1 MIDLIF
7 KLLRLLEPE
16 ISHVLSLKLLK
27 LAHNIG
33 LLRLLSLS
41 YSDDH
46 FSEKNK
52 FSYEKLK
59 FKNRL
64 GIAAGIDKNG
74 DYIDALGALGFGF
87 LEIGTV
93 TPKPQLGNP
102 KPRVFR
108 DQKNFSVINR
118 LGFNNKGVKYVAHN
132 LKKRNYSGVV
142 GANIGANK
150 NSVGQDR
157 INDYIICIKE
167 LHQYVDYFT
176 INISSPNTP
185 NLRDLHSKEYIS
197 DLLASIKHEIEAL
210 GFTGPILIKISP
222 DEQLNVLENI
232 IQEVKRFRLDGI
244 IATNSSTIRPN
255 KLDKNLQNEEGG
267 LSGKLIYKLST
278 DILEKVADKDLL
290 IIGVGGVFSKDDF
303 KEKISN
309 GANLVQV
316 YSGFIFKGPS
326 LIKTILG

>member
-1 MIDLIF
+1 LIDLIF

-27 LAHNIG
+27 LAHSIG

-41 YSDDH
+41 YSDNH
-46 FSEKNK
+46 FSEKYK

-108 DQKNFSVINR
+108 DQKNSSVINR
-118 LGFNNKGVKYVAHN
+118 LGFNNKGVKYVVHN
-132 LKKRNYSGVV
+132 LKKRSYSGVV
-142 GANIGANK
+142 GVNIGANK
-150 NSVGQDR
+150 DSVGQDR

-197 DLLASIKHEIEAL
+197 DLLASIQYEIEAL

-222 DEQLNVLENI
+222 DEQPNVLENI
-232 IQEVKRFRLDGI
+232 TQEVKRFRLDGI

-267 LSGKLIYKLST
+267 LSGKLIYNLST
-278 DILEKVADKDLL
+278 DILKKVADKDLL
-290 IIGVGGVFSKDDF
+290 TIGVGGVFSKEDF

-309 GANLVQV
+309 GADLVQV

>member
-1 MIDLIF
+1 M

-16 ISHVLSLKLLK
+16 LSHALSLRLLK
-27 LAHNIG
+27 LSHKIG

-41 YSDDH
+41 YSDNN
-46 FSEKNK
+46 FSEKST
-52 FSYEKLK
+52 FSYEKIK

-108 DQKNFSVINR
+108 DQKNSSVINR
-118 LGFNNKGVKYVAHN
+118 LGFNNKGVKYVVHN
-132 LKKRNYSGVV
+132 LKKRSYSGVV
-142 GANIGANK
+142 GVNIGANK
-150 NSVGQDR
+150 DSVGQDR

-185 NLRDLHSKEYIS
+185 NLRDLHSKEFIS
-197 DLLASIKHEIEAL
+197 DLLASIKFEKEAL

-255 KLDKNLQNEEGG
+255 KLDKNLQHEEGG
-267 LSGKLIYKLST
+267 LSGKLIYNLST
-278 DILEKVADKDLL
+278 DILKKVADKDLL
-290 IIGVGGVFSKDDF
+290 TIGVGGVFSKEDF

-309 GANLVQV
+309 GADLVQV

>member
-1 MIDLIF
+1 M
-7 KLLRLLEPE
+7 
-16 ISHVLSLKLLK
+16 
-27 LAHNIG
+27 
-33 LLRLLSLS
+33 
-41 YSDDH
+41 
-46 FSEKNK
+46 
-52 FSYEKLK
+52 
-59 FKNRL
+59 
-64 GIAAGIDKNG
+64 
-74 DYIDALGALGFGF
+74 
-87 LEIGTV
+87 
-93 TPKPQLGNP
+93 
-102 KPRVFR
+102 
-108 DQKNFSVINR
+108 
-118 LGFNNKGVKYVAHN
+118 
-132 LKKRNYSGVV
+132 
-142 GANIGANK
+142 
-150 NSVGQDR
+150 
-157 INDYIICIKE
+157 
-167 LHQYVDYFT
+167 DYFT

-290 IIGVGGVFSKDDF
+290 IIGVGGVFSKEDF
-303 KEKISN
+303 KEKISK
-309 GANLVQV
+309 GAKLVQV